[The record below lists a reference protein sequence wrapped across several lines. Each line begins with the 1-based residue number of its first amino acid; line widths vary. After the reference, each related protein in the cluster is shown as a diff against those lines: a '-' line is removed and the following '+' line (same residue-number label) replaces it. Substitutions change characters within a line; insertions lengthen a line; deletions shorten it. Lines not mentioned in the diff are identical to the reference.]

1 MGPNNMVQ
9 VKVGMQGRVILG
21 PEGGNPGTINVPLRF
36 AVVRETVDTKVITTQ
51 LDRVTVAMPPNDS
64 NVLFSHVSEGME
76 FSIPRGGDID
86 YYLIYIG
93 FDPAAEQEPKRP
105 APKSKPK
112 AAKQSRP
119 TG

>member
-1 MGPNNMVQ
+1 
-9 VKVGMQGRVILG
+9 
-21 PEGGNPGTINVPLRF
+21 
-36 AVVRETVDTKVITTQ
+36 
-51 LDRVTVAMPPNDS
+51 VTMPPNNS

-76 FSIPRGGDID
+76 FPIPRGADID

-112 AAKQSRP
+112 TAKQSHP